1 MKMSLADFYIQ
12 LRRGDWNGCAY
23 YYETDS
29 QKGRGGQQPRIRI
42 RFDAVC
48 TMLNPN
54 CMTFKGNGGSL
65 SINGVRGIDCEQV
78 SASCAMLT
86 IHTDKSVPVYIYVR

>member
-1 MKMSLADFYIQ
+1 MKMSFIDFDKQ
-12 LRRGDWNGCAY
+12 LRRGDWKGHTY
-23 YYETDS
+23 FYETDS
-29 QKGRGGQQPRIRI
+29 QK
-42 RFDAVC
+42 DAKGLTVRLRLDDVAL
-48 TMLNPN
+48 MFSPN

-65 SINGVRGIDCEQV
+65 SIYGVRSIDCEQA